1 VEEKSLEL
9 VVAVKCFIW
18 ISMQSIVIQ

>member
-9 VVAVKCFIW
+9 VVAVKCFRW